1 MIAITGANGHL
12 GRATLTQL
20 LRRTEAH
27 ALIATARDPGKA
39 TERVPTGVAVRRADY
54 SDYES
59 MLAAFGGAEV
69 LLLISGD
76 APVPVRI
83 AQHRNAI
90 DAARA
95 AGVRHVVYTGI
106 IDPDPE
112 SPFTFAAIHADTEA
126 YLKASGLS
134 YTVFRNGL
142 YLEALPMMIGNP
154 SESGQLFFPG
164 GEGKISFAA
173 RSDIAEALANVLTQP
188 AAHRDQTYT
197 ITLPQ
202 AYSFAEI
209 AAMLGQTGGVP
220 VRYADIPAEALESE
234 LRKHQLP
241 DFMVEAMT
249 GMARA
254 VAAGRFNHPSPT
266 LTRLLGRVPLGL
278 ADFLGE
284 TYGTNGDRRREEGRP
299 EEGSETELRQGVGR
313 S

>member
-20 LRRTEAH
+20 LRRTDAH
-27 ALIATARDPGKA
+27 HLIATGRHPEKA
-39 TERVPTGVAVRRADY
+39 AELRATGVTVRQADY
-54 SDYES
+54 GDYES
-59 MLAAFGGAEV
+59 MASAFAGAEV
-69 LLLISGD
+69 LLLVSGD

-106 IDPDPE
+106 IDPDPH

-142 YLEALPMMIGNP
+142 YLETLPMMIGNP
-154 SESGQLFFPG
+154 FEHGQLFFPG

-173 RSDIAEALANVLTQP
+173 RADIAEALANVLTQP
-188 AAHRDQTYT
+188 AAHRDQTYA

-202 AYSFAEI
+202 AYAFAEI
-209 AAMLGQTGGVP
+209 ATLLGDMGGVP
-220 VRYADIPAEALESE
+220 VRYADIPAEALESG
-234 LRKHQLP
+234 LRKHGLP

-254 VAAGRFNHPSPT
+254 VAAGRFNHPDAT
-266 LTRLLGRVPLGL
+266 LTRLLGREPLGL
-278 ADFLGE
+278 AEFLGE
-284 TYGTNGDRRREEGRP
+284 TYGKNGDRGRAEG
-299 EEGSETELRQGVGR
+299 GTDQDL
-313 S
+313 